1 MAKATV
7 LAIELGDFNVV
18 SLTDILWFMAGV
30 VILTGFTAWIIRYN
44 QPASPDP
51 FE

>member
-1 MAKATV
+1 METV
-7 LAIELGDFNVV
+7 SILAIELGDFNVV
-18 SLTDILWFMAGV
+18 SLTDVLWFIAGV
-30 VILTGFTAWIIRYN
+30 IILTGFTAWIIRYN